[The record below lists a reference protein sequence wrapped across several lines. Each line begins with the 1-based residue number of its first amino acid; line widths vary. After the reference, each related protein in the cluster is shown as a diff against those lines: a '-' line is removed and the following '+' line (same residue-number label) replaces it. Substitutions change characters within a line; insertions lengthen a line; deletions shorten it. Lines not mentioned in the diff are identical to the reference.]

1 MTYCLKVLIKKLQK
15 KEFYC
20 FCLVYLL
27 IFFLI
32 SGLIFMLKKTE
43 IKVIK
48 VNLDLLL
55 LVKTQINFIKSFTLT
70 DISVIVKLFLF
81 NFVFLIMG
89 LFVQLFLFKSI
100 KLTQLSSKF
109 ICFFYMSIMLVYCV
123 GIGLKAGFA
132 NLNIGNKFNLSFF
145 ESITLLVI
153 SIMWH
158 GAPEL
163 FANFLFV
170 YIFVYEK
177 FIKTLKI
184 YRVHPTFIAVI
195 NDYYIKLLFVLLPL
209 CAFLLLISAYL
220 ETQAGLSIT
229 YYKNNYLFK

>member
-1 MTYCLKVLIKKLQK
+1 MTYCLKVLIKKIQK

-20 FCLVYLL
+20 FSLVYFL
-27 IFFLI
+27 IIFLI
-32 SGLIFMLKKTE
+32 SGLIFMFKKTE
-43 IKVIK
+43 IKVIN

-55 LVKTQINFIKSFTLT
+55 LVKTQINFIKNFTLT
-70 DISVIVKLFLF
+70 DISIIVKLFLS

-89 LFVQLFLFKSI
+89 LFIQLFLFKSI
-100 KLTQLSSKF
+100 KRTQLSSKF
-109 ICFFYMSIMLVYCV
+109 ICFFYMSIMLVYSL
-123 GIGLKAGFA
+123 GIGLKIGFA
-132 NLNIGNKFNLSFF
+132 NLNIGNKFNLGFF
-145 ESITLLVI
+145 ESITLLAI

-158 GAPEL
+158 GIPEL
-163 FANFLFV
+163 LANVLFV

-177 FIKTLKI
+177 YIKTLKS

-195 NDYYIKLLFVLLPL
+195 NNYYIKLLFLLMPL
-209 CAFLLLISAYL
+209 CAILLLISAYL